1 MKFTEN
7 ERSGMV
13 LASNGLAIVIDLVVS
28 GLCIKSNMHV
38 LGKLVV
44 IGALL
49 DDARKDAAENLK
61 FLGFNVKS

>member
-13 LASNGLAIVIDLVVS
+13 LASSGLAMVIDLVVS

-38 LGKLVV
+38 LGKMVV
-44 IGALL
+44 IGSLFN
-49 DDARKDAAENLK
+49 DARKIATEVLK
-61 FLGFNVKS
+61 FQGFNVKT